1 MEKQRETGICRFC
14 GQINDVEFTREL
26 FGERFANVEADYL
39 ATRSCRCPEGRAFCD
54 QEELREQKEERRAT
68 TLAAADVVI
77 DELFGDKAKEA
88 GELSMHADVRHHI
101 RDAAEMVYDGYLQKA
116 QVTDGQG
123 ITAKIGMSS
132 KGRLKISRSESMS
145 VTQEVI

>member
-1 MEKQRETGICRFC
+1 MVYVSKPP
-14 GQINDVEFTREL
+14 
-26 FGERFANVEADYL
+26 A
-39 ATRSCRCPEGRAFCD
+39 
-54 QEELREQKEERRAT
+54 
-68 TLAAADVVI
+68 AAADVVI

-101 RDAAEMVYDGYLQKA
+101 REAAEMVYDGYLQKA

-123 ITAKIGMSS
+123 ITAKISLSS

>member
-14 GQINDVEFTREL
+14 GRINDVEFTREL
-26 FGERFANVEADYL
+26 FGERFAHVEADYL

-88 GELSMHADVRHHI
+88 GELSMHTDVRHHI
-101 RDAAEMVYDGYLQKA
+101 REAAEMVYDGYLQKA